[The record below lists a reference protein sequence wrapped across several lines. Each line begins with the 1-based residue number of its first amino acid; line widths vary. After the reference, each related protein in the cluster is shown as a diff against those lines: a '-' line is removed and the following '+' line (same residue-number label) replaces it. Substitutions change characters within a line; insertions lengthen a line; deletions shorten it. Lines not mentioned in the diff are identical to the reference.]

1 MRILLPLVMSL
12 LALPL
17 SVGLIGCD
25 QKKDEPLGNQNE
37 EQSFVQNIAASKG
50 SEETQTFTG
59 TIRGIEIK
67 LAYYYKGDI
76 VLRQS
81 SENKIIYSRM
91 GAQNKEEAQKM
102 LQQISEA
109 YQKIQGITER
119 IDYQDSYAVEY
130 VTIDYTKASI
140 KELCKLP
147 GTSITDCSA
156 QYISMIRSQKLL
168 KGNGFQKIN

>member
-1 MRILLPLVMSL
+1 MRMLRLLTLSL

-25 QKKDEPLGNQNE
+25 QKNDAPPDNQSKA
-37 EQSFVQNIAASKG
+37 QTFVQNIATNQEPEEIQNYTG
-50 SEETQTFTG
+50 S
-59 TIRGIEIK
+59 IRGVEIK

-76 VLRQS
+76 ILRQS

-109 YQKIQGITER
+109 YQKTQGVTER
-119 IDYQDSYAVEY
+119 VDYQDSYAVEY

-140 KELCKLP
+140 RDLCKLP

-168 KGNGFQKIN
+168 ESSEFQKIN